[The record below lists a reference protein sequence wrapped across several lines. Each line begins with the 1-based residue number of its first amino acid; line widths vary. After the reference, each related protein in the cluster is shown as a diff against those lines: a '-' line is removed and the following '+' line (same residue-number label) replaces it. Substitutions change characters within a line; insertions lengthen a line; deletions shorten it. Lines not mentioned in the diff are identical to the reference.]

1 MKTESGF
8 EDLNQSQSCIYNSL
22 TPLSVSNAEVLH
34 NSFFL
39 DRVGVAAREGGW
51 LKEIGGRRRRVEEG
65 YVRGHRAGAD
75 GLDSL

>member
-1 MKTESGF
+1 M
-8 EDLNQSQSCIYNSL
+8 
-22 TPLSVSNAEVLH
+22 SNAEVLH

-39 DRVGVAAREGGW
+39 DRVGVAARGGG